1 MAMTLITTNA
11 LSSSANS
18 AFTSSIDNT
27 YKLYIFKFISI
38 HPSAAEGQFGFQV
51 NASGESG
58 YNETITSSAFK
69 ANHTESDSV
78 AALQYSTYED
88 KAQGTG
94 YQLFQANEDDNNDDA
109 FSGELYLFNPSNT
122 TYVKHFY
129 GRTSVNWSSAG
140 EQDYFIAGYINT
152 TAAITAIDFKMT
164 ATGNMDDGT
173 IKMYGVG

>member
-1 MAMTLITTNA
+1 MAMKLLTTNA
-11 LSSSANS
+11 LSSSSES
-18 AFTSSIDNT
+18 AFTSSIDST

-38 HPSAAEGQFGFQV
+38 HPSAGEGQFGFQV

-69 ANHTESDSV
+69 ATHTE
-78 AALQYSTYED
+78 AGTGALAYSTYED
-88 KAQGTG
+88 KPQGTT
-94 YQLFQANEDDNNDDA
+94 YQKLQSNEDDENDDA

-122 TYVKHFY
+122 TYVTHFY
-129 GRTSVNWSSAG
+129 SRMSSNWSSVG
-140 EQDYFIAGYINT
+140 EQDYFIGGYINT
-152 TAAITAIDFKMT
+152 TAAITAINFKMT